1 MINGAHVLLY
11 SDDAEADR
19 LFLRDVLDWPFV
31 DAGHHWLIFKLPP
44 AEAAV
49 HPTAMDKR
57 TIPAGH
63 HMLGASLYLMCDD
76 LEDEI
81 QRLKARNVQ
90 CSEIAEEN
98 WGFRASIRLP
108 SGGEIGM
115 YQPKHRTAYDLR

>member
-19 LFLRDVLDWPFV
+19 LFFRDVLEWPFV

-49 HPTAMDKR
+49 HPTAMDQR
-57 TIPAGH
+57 TVPAGH
-63 HMLGASLYLMCDD
+63 RMLGASLYLMCDD
-76 LEDEI
+76 LEEEI

-90 CSEIAEEN
+90 CTEIAEEN
-98 WGFRASIRLP
+98 WGFRTSIRLP